1 MVFLHSLAK
10 LRKVIVNVQLCV
22 RSASFIELDLQPKR
36 KVKVNGLP
44 AQLGES
50 EKVKVISQLCVSG
63 ASSAYFDLQPKRKV
77 KVKK

>member
-50 EKVKVISQLCVSG
+50 EKVKVIAQLCVRV
-63 ASSAYFDLQPKRKV
+63 APPLLILICNLKEK
-77 KVKK
+77 

>member
-10 LRKVIVNVQLCV
+10 LRKVKVNVAPPLLNLVC
-22 RSASFIELDLQPKR
+22 

-44 AQLGES
+44 AQLGVS
-50 EKVKVISQLCVSG
+50 EKVKVKVMAQLCVSG